1 MSMFNDDKQLL
12 EEANR
17 KIVYLTAKYKEKS
30 AEVEK
35 LNKELNF
42 FHTEL
47 RHHNQKWESMF
58 YSASPA
64 GYAYEEEKLN
74 YKPTPRQRSKSK

>member
-1 MSMFNDDKQLL
+1 MFNDDKELL
-12 EEANR
+12 EEAQR
-17 KIVYLTAKYKEKS
+17 TIVYLTAKYKEKS
-30 AEVEK
+30 AEVDK

-42 FHTEL
+42 FHTEM
-47 RHHNQKWESMF
+47 RQHKQSWEKMF

-74 YKPTPRQRSKSK
+74 YKPRQRSQSK

>member
-1 MSMFNDDKQLL
+1 MFKDDKQLL

-17 KIVYLTAKYKEKS
+17 KILYLTAKYKEKS
-30 AEVEK
+30 AEVDK

-42 FHTEL
+42 FYTEL
-47 RHHNQKWESMF
+47 RHHNKKWESMF

-74 YKPTPRQRSKSK
+74 YKPTIRQRSKSK